1 MCIMKNLRLYI
12 SFIILGS
19 AAASCNKDYLER
31 LPQTNIVPDAF
42 FNSPKDLETYTNGFY
57 GKDYYATDDINSDN
71 ISCYSGGGEI
81 DVLVQNGI
89 NPTTVSGWKDWG
101 DLRSFN
107 FMLDNVGKTT
117 GDQAAINHFVG
128 IARFFRARFYM
139 DKVARYSDVPWY
151 SHAMSNIDSSLYK
164 PRDPRT
170 LVVDSIMAD
179 LQYAVDNI
187 KPDQGNNTRV
197 TRWTALALMAR
208 FGLFEGTFRKYHDEL
223 NLQATANVYLQKSA
237 WACEQ
242 LMSGGMFKIF
252 NTGKGAADYRAL
264 FCSSSLSGNPEMIQW
279 VDFQQSL
286 GHGNNTHAVLGWMWS
301 LSQSLV
307 YSYLMKDG
315 TAFTSVPGYDKQNYV
330 TIFNNR
336 DPRLAE
342 TVAYPAFAPNN
353 DKSLYIAKPNL
364 GAYDQLKFYPRD
376 PAQRQG
382 WYANYTALPL
392 FRYAEVLLN
401 YAEAKAE
408 LGTLTQSDIDNTIN
422 VLRDRVQMPHLNMG
436 TANATPDPV
445 QAAAYANVS
454 GANKGVILEIRRER
468 RVETACE
475 GLRFNDLNRW
485 KAGMRFQ
492 DSQQG
497 MYVAGLGAIDMTG
510 DGIAD
515 IAILASPADTAVL
528 AGLPADVKA
537 NVSRF
542 YLKDKDGKDNNFYL
556 ENGTSGHIMFTRD
569 RDGKRVFIEPKYYYR
584 PIPLSQTVL
593 NPNLKQIFGW

>member
-1 MCIMKNLRLYI
+1 MCIMKQLRLA
-12 SFIILGS
+12 ILLITTVG
-19 AAASCNKDYLER
+19 AAVSCNKDYLQR
-31 LPQTNIVPDAF
+31 LPQTDITPEAF

-57 GKDYYATDDINSDN
+57 AKDYYSYDDLNSDN
-71 ISCYSGGGEI
+71 ISSYSGGGEL
-81 DVLVQNGI
+81 DLLVQNGI
-89 NPTTVSGWKDWG
+89 SATTVGGWDDWS

-107 FMLDNVGKTT
+107 FMLDNVSKAK
-117 GDQAAINHFVG
+117 GDQAAINHFIG

-139 DKVARYSDVPWY
+139 NKVARYSDVPWY
-151 SHAMSNIDSSLYK
+151 STALSNVDSTLYK
-164 PRDPRT
+164 PRDSRAM
-170 LVVDSIMAD
+170 VVDSIMAD

-187 KPDQGNNTRV
+187 KPDQGTNTRV
-197 TRWTALALMAR
+197 TKWTALALMSR

-223 NLQATANVYLQKSA
+223 NLQGSANTFLQKSA
-237 WACEQ
+237 WAAEQ
-242 LMSGGMFKIF
+242 LMGSQKFSIY
-252 NTGKGAADYRAL
+252 NTGKGAEDYRAL
-264 FCSSSLSGNPEMIQW
+264 FCSSTLTNNPEMIQW
-279 VDFQQSL
+279 VDFQQAL
-286 GHGNNTHAVLGWMWS
+286 NRGNNSHVVLGWTWS

-315 TAFTSVPGYDKQNYV
+315 TPFTAIPGYAKMDYLG
-330 TIFNNR
+330 TFNNR

-342 TVAYPAFAPNN
+342 TVSYPAFSTTKNTSA
-353 DKSLYIAKPNL
+353 YIPKPNL
-364 GAYDQLKFYPRD
+364 GGYDQLKFYPRD

-382 WYANYTALPL
+382 WQANFTAIPL

-408 LGTLTQSDIDNTIN
+408 LGTLTATDITNTIDK
-422 VLRDRVQMPHLNMG
+422 LRDRVQMPHLVMG

-445 QAAAYANVS
+445 LAAAYPAVS

-468 RVETACE
+468 RVELACE
-475 GLRFNDLNRW
+475 GLRFNDVNRW

-497 MYVAGLGAIDMTG
+497 IYVPALGGIDMTG
-510 DGIAD
+510 DGKAD
-515 IAILASPADTAVL
+515 IAILASPSDTAVL
-528 AGLPADVKA
+528 AGLPADERA
-537 NVSRF
+537 SVSRF

-584 PIPLSQTVL
+584 PIPLAQTVL

>member
-1 MCIMKNLRLYI
+1 MCIMKNLRLYL

-19 AAASCNKDYLER
+19 AAAACNKDYLQR
-31 LPQTNIVPDAF
+31 LPQTNIVPEAF
-42 FNSPKDLETYTNGFY
+42 FNTTKDLETYTNGFY
-57 GKDYYATDDINSDN
+57 VKDYYQTDDINSDN
-71 ISCYSGGGEI
+71 ISSYSGGGEM
-81 DVLVQNGI
+81 DLLVGNGI
-89 NPTTVSGWKDWG
+89 NPTTVGGWDDWS

-107 FMLDNVGKTT
+107 FMLDNVSKTT
-117 GDQAAINHFVG
+117 GDQVTINHYIG

-139 DKVARYSDVPWY
+139 AKVARYSDVPWY
-151 SHAMSNIDSSLYK
+151 SHALSNLDSSLYK

-179 LQYAVDNI
+179 LQFAVDNI

-197 TRWTALALMAR
+197 TKWTALALMAR
-208 FGLFEGTFRKYHDEL
+208 FGVFEGTFRKYHDEL
-223 NLQATANVYLQKSA
+223 NLQATAGTYLQKAA

-242 LMSGGMFKIF
+242 LMASGKFKIY

-264 FCSSSLSGNPEMIQW
+264 FASGSLSGNPEMIQW

-286 GHGNNTHAVLGWMWS
+286 GRGNNTHAVLGWTWS

-307 YSYLMKDG
+307 YSYLMTDG
-315 TAFTSVPGYDKQNYV
+315 TPFTSIPGYAKRDFV
-330 TIFNNR
+330 SVFNNR

-342 TVAYPAFAPNN
+342 TVAYPGFSTTN
-353 DKSLYIAKPNL
+353 DKSYYIPKPNL
-364 GAYDQLKFYPRD
+364 GGFDQLKFYPRD

-382 WYANYTALPL
+382 WDADYTALPL

-408 LGTLTQSDIDNTIN
+408 LGTLTQTDIDNTIN
-422 VLRDRVQMPHLNMG
+422 QLRDRVQMPHLSMG
-436 TANATPDPV
+436 LANATPDPV
-445 QAAAYANVS
+445 QAAAYPNVT
-454 GANKGVILEIRRER
+454 GANKGVLLEIRRER

-475 GLRFNDLNRW
+475 GLRFNDVNRW

-497 MYVAGLGAIDMTG
+497 MYVAALGGIDMTG
-510 DGIAD
+510 DGKAD
-515 IAILASPADTAVL
+515 IAILASPTDTSAL
-528 AGLPADVKA
+528 AGLPADVRA
-537 NVSRF
+537 SVARF
-542 YLKDKDGKDNNFYL
+542 YLKDNNGKDNNFYL

-569 RDGKRVFIEPKYYYR
+569 RDSKRVFIEPKYYYR
-584 PIPLSQTVL
+584 PIPLSQIVL
-593 NPNLKQIFGW
+593 NANLKQIFGW